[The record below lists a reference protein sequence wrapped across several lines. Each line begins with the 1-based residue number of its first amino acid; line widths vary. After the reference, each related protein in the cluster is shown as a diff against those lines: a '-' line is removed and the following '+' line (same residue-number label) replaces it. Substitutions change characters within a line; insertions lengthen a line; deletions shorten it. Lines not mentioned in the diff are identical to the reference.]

1 MKTAFGGKALVEFD
15 DSDEVGEGC
24 IGLLSAFHAQEGG
37 QEEGGGKHKLV
48 KVRSYE
54 RL

>member
-1 MKTAFGGKALVEFD
+1 MALVEFD
-15 DSDEVGEGC
+15 DSDEVGEDW
-24 IGLLSAFHAQEGG
+24 IRLLSAFHAQEGR

-48 KVRSYE
+48 EVRSYE

>member
-1 MKTAFGGKALVEFD
+1 MGGKALVGLD
-15 DSDEVGEGC
+15 DSEEVGEGWVR
-24 IGLLSAFHAQEGG
+24 LLSAFHAQEGG

-48 KVRSYE
+48 EVRSYE